1 MGATESTNALPFP
14 SEWLPDAT
22 AEQIARALDAL
33 RAISAIEPDRFLS
46 VRAPLPSLEDTSW
59 ELSDFKQ
66 HALAAVAADI
76 GLNRLVYK
84 TVPKRVPESEFW
96 RCFFCWAH
104 ITVTQ
109 VVQTLPPAAAAAAPP
124 PPLSRAVIEAG
135 DSATTTAIISA
146 FAGSAAFKAFAQA
159 EMEDILRRDAE
170 DGDKLAAGI
179 AMAVEKGVLQADPPV
194 EPLTK
199 VDVLGKT
206 ADAVAQEI
214 VAALGSA
221 PSAGCV
227 VVLQGLS
234 GTGKGTTV
242 AKLQSVLPRCT
253 SWSNGNVFRALTLL
267 AVTKCELE
275 GLTFGANVLTPP
287 FLAELVG
294 CLSFGKYKG
303 AFDIAIEGHG
313 LSLLV
318 SEVANTILKEPKVGK
333 NIPTVAKMTQGE
345 VVGFAAAAAEAM
357 RADGMNVLMEGREQ
371 TLNYVRSPHRFE
383 LVLSE
388 PLTIG
393 ERRAAQRLMGAA
405 LEALQ
410 KADAATADVKAT
422 LDSALAKLTAT
433 S

>member
-1 MGATESTNALPFP
+1 VVASY
-14 SEWLPDAT
+14 
-22 AEQIARALDAL
+22 IVV
-33 RAISAIEPDRFLS
+33 ISR
-46 VRAPLPSLEDTSW
+46 
-59 ELSDFKQ
+59 
-66 HALAAVAADI
+66 
-76 GLNRLVYK
+76 
-84 TVPKRVPESEFW
+84 
-96 RCFFCWAH
+96 
-104 ITVTQ
+104 
-109 VVQTLPPAAAAAAPP
+109 
-124 PPLSRAVIEAG
+124 
-135 DSATTTAIISA
+135 
-146 FAGSAAFKAFAQA
+146 
-159 EMEDILRRDAE
+159 
-170 DGDKLAAGI
+170 
-179 AMAVEKGVLQADPPV
+179 
-194 EPLTK
+194 
-199 VDVLGKT
+199 
-206 ADAVAQEI
+206 
-214 VAALGSA
+214 
-221 PSAGCV
+221 
-227 VVLQGLS
+227 
-234 GTGKGTTV
+234 
-242 AKLQSVLPRCT
+242 
-253 SWSNGNVFRALTLL
+253 
-267 AVTKCELE
+267 E

>member
-1 MGATESTNALPFP
+1 
-14 SEWLPDAT
+14 
-22 AEQIARALDAL
+22 
-33 RAISAIEPDRFLS
+33 
-46 VRAPLPSLEDTSW
+46 
-59 ELSDFKQ
+59 
-66 HALAAVAADI
+66 
-76 GLNRLVYK
+76 
-84 TVPKRVPESEFW
+84 
-96 RCFFCWAH
+96 
-104 ITVTQ
+104 
-109 VVQTLPPAAAAAAPP
+109 
-124 PPLSRAVIEAG
+124 
-135 DSATTTAIISA
+135 
-146 FAGSAAFKAFAQA
+146 
-159 EMEDILRRDAE
+159 MEDILRRDAE

-253 SWSNGNVFRALTLL
+253 SWSNGNVRAESHAMHFARPWKRVPSHRTRIRHRNQDRGRAKRLATCAPRPTPCERLLVTRPCASQVFRALTLL